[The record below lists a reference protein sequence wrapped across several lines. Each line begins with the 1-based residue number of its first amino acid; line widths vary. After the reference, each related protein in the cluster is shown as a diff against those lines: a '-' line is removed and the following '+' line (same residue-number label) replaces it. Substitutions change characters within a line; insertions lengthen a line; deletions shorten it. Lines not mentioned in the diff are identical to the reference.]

1 MLVGTGFFGVMQCS
15 KIDYGDACGLVFC
28 PNQIPHHCLFSLSS
42 LTDPPHTHTLPL
54 IFPEALLFWGA
65 AIWRRGP
72 TEIVSLK
79 VSAFLGPRLL

>member
-28 PNQIPHHCLFSLSS
+28 PNHCLFSLSS
-42 LTDPPHTHTLPL
+42 LTDPPPHTHTSSHLSRSS
-54 IFPEALLFWGA
+54 AFWGA